1 MNCKYC
7 GHKLSDDAAFCPSC
21 GREVRLVPDYQEF
34 GDTFSDNK
42 QTDAK
47 RQEKKAPAPGR
58 GDDIS
63 REIKRQRAE
72 KKRKKKRQTRIIVL
86 VIAVIAIAAAVIG
99 WRMHKQYQEEHSF
112 AYQLSRA
119 ESEFS
124 NRKYE
129 DAYEAIQK
137 AIELEPDSADAW
149 LLKADILY
157 AQKEY
162 DKAESVLKKVIGL
175 YPDNSTA
182 YGTLVRVYETTR
194 QPDKIA
200 DLFAVCTDLNI
211 REKYS
216 AYICDVPVVN
226 PEGGSFTDY
235 VSVAISAEAD
245 AKVYYTL
252 DGTTPGAGSMLYTE
266 PFSLPEGT
274 TRLRAVAINE
284 KNIESDVVDFTYSV
298 LYPVPDTPK
307 IAPSS
312 GTFTAGMD
320 TSIQVVVPEGC
331 KVYYSFDQK
340 PTEKTGTLYNG
351 TVDMPTGEHTFYAI
365 AVNAYGKSSY
375 AASATY
381 VNKEAE
387 EEPDTAEDTQEQ

>member
-7 GHKLSDDAAFCPSC
+7 GYKLSDDAAYCPSC
-21 GREVRLVPDYQEF
+21 GREVRLVADYQEF
-34 GDTFSDNK
+34 GDTLSDEASV
-42 QTDAK
+42 Q
-47 RQEKKAPAPGR
+47 RPSKKNVSVSGR

-72 KKRKKKRQTRIIVL
+72 QKRKKKLRARIAVG
-86 VIAVIAIAAAVIG
+86 VIAVVAVIG
-99 WRMHKQYQEEHSF
+99 ISFGWRLRKQYQEEHSF
-112 AYQLSRA
+112 SYQLSRA

-124 NRKYE
+124 NGKYE
-129 DAYEAIQK
+129 EAYEAIQK
-137 AIELEPDSADAW
+137 AIELDPEAADAW

-162 DKAESVLKKVIGL
+162 DKSESVLKKIIGL
-175 YPDNSTA
+175 YPDNQTA

-194 QPDKIA
+194 QTDKIA
-200 DLFAVCTDLNI
+200 DLFASCTNLDI

-216 AYICDVPVVN
+216 AYICDVPAVD
-226 PEGGSFTDY
+226 PEGGNFSDY
-235 VSVAISAEAD
+235 VTISISAEED

-252 DGTTPGAGSMLYTE
+252 DGTTPGTE
-266 PFSLPEGT
+266 STQYENPFDLSEGT
-274 TRLRAVAINE
+274 TRLRAVAVNE
-284 KNIESDVVDFTYSV
+284 KGIESDVVDFTYSV

-312 GTFTAGMD
+312 GTFTEGMD
-320 TSIQVVVPEGC
+320 TTIQVVVPDGC

-340 PTEKTGTLYNG
+340 PTEKTGSLYKG
-351 TVDMPTGEHTFYAI
+351 AVDMPVGEHTFYAI

-375 AASATY
+375 AASETY
-381 VNKEAE
+381 VNKESQE
-387 EEPDTAEDTQEQ
+387 TSEEPQDTEEQ